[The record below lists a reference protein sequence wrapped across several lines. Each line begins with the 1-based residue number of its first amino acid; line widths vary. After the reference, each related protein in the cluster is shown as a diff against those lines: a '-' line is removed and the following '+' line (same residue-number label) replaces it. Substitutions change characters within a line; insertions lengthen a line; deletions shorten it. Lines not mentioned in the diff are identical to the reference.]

1 MASRQH
7 SLMPAS
13 DAYEPLAQAL
23 DDLIAVAS
31 GEGELDED
39 QNASLM
45 SALVEAV
52 PSLEPDEV
60 RVLHEKLECAMA
72 AIHARQVLVAE
83 KLGEIKHSRRALS
96 SYDHIKTFDKEQ
108 RLYRR
113 A

>member
-1 MASRQH
+1 MA
-7 SLMPAS
+7 
-13 DAYEPLAQAL
+13 
-23 DDLIAVAS
+23 
-31 GEGELDED
+31 
-39 QNASLM
+39 
-45 SALVEAV
+45 ALVEAV
-52 PSLEPDEV
+52 PSLHPDQV

-72 AIHARQVLVAE
+72 AVHTRQERIAE